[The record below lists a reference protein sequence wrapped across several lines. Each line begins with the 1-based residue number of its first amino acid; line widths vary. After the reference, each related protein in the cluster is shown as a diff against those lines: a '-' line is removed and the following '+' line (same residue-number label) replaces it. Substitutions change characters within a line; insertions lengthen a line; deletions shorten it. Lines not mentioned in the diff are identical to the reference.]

1 MAMMLGVRRAGVTT
15 ATQILEGNGLIAAK
29 RGIITVLD
37 REKLEALADN
47 AYGLPEA
54 EYARQMAEGQ

>member
-1 MAMMLGVRRAGVTT
+1 MLESSDLV
-15 ATQILEGNGLIAAK
+15 QAK
-29 RGIITVLD
+29 RGVVTVLN
-37 REKLEALADN
+37 REKLEELADN